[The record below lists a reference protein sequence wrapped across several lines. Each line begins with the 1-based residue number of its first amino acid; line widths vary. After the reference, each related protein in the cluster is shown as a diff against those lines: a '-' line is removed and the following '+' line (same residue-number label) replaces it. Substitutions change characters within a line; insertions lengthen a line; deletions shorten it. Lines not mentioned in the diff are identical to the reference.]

1 MVSRRDPLDGCS
13 LFSACVAPRSP
24 RGRSSMS
31 PSPVLSPLKRCQVS
45 PKTKDQKHCN
55 TGSIQRVGG
64 PGRSRDTAHPSFL
77 PSSFLSSFIHSL
89 CYCLFLFLSL
99 PFLPSYFFYFFFFF
113 TVPWAVLSHSL
124 GGEDRPCS
132 SGGYPG
138 FTKSCCQGEVPLGV
152 DETQSTAFAITQ
164 LLTFSSWGV

>member
-99 PFLPSYFFYFFFFF
+99 PFLPSYFFYFFYFLLYPGLFCP
-113 TVPWAVLSHSL
+113 TAWVVRTDPAALGVTRGSQRPVVRERCLLVLMKHSL
-124 GGEDRPCS
+124 
-132 SGGYPG
+132 
-138 FTKSCCQGEVPLGV
+138 QPL
-152 DETQSTAFAITQ
+152 Q
-164 LLTFSSWGV
+164 